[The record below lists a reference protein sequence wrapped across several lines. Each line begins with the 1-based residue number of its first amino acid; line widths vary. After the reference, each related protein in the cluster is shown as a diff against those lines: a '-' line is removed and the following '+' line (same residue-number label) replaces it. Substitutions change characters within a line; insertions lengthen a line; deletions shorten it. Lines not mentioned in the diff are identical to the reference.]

1 MLPFRLTCR
10 RLRPKFNKSPLVIM
24 MGMIVF
30 VLFRSVSGSEETVG
44 TVLQANKTS
53 CFGFIHTSILVSSA
67 FLQKNPFIVSSNPCG
82 MWKGN
87 SHHTFSFF
95 ARRQCK
101 GRVRVSKR
109 MIFLETFQRGRGAHF
124 QSGNL
129 YCRFCTF
136 KQVFFSG
143 KIAIKFSENE
153 GGRGFE
159 DRLEFFRNFI

>member
-1 MLPFRLTCR
+1 
-10 RLRPKFNKSPLVIM
+10 M

-67 FLQKNPFIVSSNPCG
+67 FLQKNPFIASSNPCG

-109 MIFLETFQRGRGAHF
+109 MIFWKRSKEGGGLIFNPEINIVDFVPLNRAL
-124 QSGNL
+124 S
-129 YCRFCTF
+129 RFF
-136 KQVFFSG
+136 RE
-143 KIAIKFSENE
+143 KIAIQFSENE
-153 GGRGFE
+153 GE
-159 DRLEFFRNFI
+159 LKFRKFIRFGSLTRP

>member
-1 MLPFRLTCR
+1 MLPFRLARR
-10 RLRPKFNKSPLVIM
+10 RLRPKFNKSPLDIM

-44 TVLQANKTS
+44 TVLQANKAS

-67 FLQKNPFIVSSNPCG
+67 FLQKNPFRASSNPCG

-109 MIFLETFQRGRGAHF
+109 MIFF
-124 QSGNL
+124 GNVPK
-129 YCRFCTF
+129 R
-136 KQVFFSG
+136 
-143 KIAIKFSENE
+143 E
-153 GGRGFE
+153 GGSFSIRK
-159 DRLEFFRNFI
+159 FIL